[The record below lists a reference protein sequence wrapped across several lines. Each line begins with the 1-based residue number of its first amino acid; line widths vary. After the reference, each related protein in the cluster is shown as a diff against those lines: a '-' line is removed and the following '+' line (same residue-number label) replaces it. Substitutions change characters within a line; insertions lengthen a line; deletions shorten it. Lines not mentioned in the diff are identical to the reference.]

1 MKKSLLFLISICSLC
16 FLAGCGGG
24 VTTPPPVAT
33 HFSVTPASANATAG
47 SSFNFTVTALDASGV
62 AVPSY
67 SGTLHFTSS
76 DNQAVLPAS
85 SAIANGKASFQVTL
99 KTAGPQTVT
108 ATDANSLSGSSS
120 SISVSNAAPTHFS
133 VTAPAAATARM
144 AFSFTVNAFDAY
156 SNVAASYSGTVH
168 FTSTD
173 AKAVLPANSALT
185 NGTGTFSATAE
196 TVGSQTIT
204 ATDTVTPSLT
214 GGCNSIAITAPP
226 ALAITSGAP
235 PNGTVDAT
243 YGGTRVEY
251 ELCGAPFGCHPCSRT
266 PFPGTC
272 GNWPPCPLTRTCILR
287 LVFSGFTLN
296 ATGGV
301 PPYGWNASSLPPGL
315 GVQTKNG
322 EVDISG
328 TPPSGSTG
336 TYNNI
341 LVTVNDSGTPPANM
355 PATYK
360 IVISNPPPPF
370 VNVTPAPPAGAVNLP
385 YTFNFTASSGAL
397 PLQNWNETGALPPG
411 LSPLT
416 SGGVLSG
423 TPTTTGSFPISVTV
437 QDAAGQTSAMQS
449 FTISIYQH
457 GFKATGSMSTVR
469 TGYTATLLGN
479 GKVLVAGG
487 WVPGT
492 GPLATAELFDPATG
506 TFAATGSM
514 GTARSDHTAT
524 LLNDGRVLVAG
535 GTDSNV
541 DFATAELYDP
551 TTGKFMPTTGSM
563 GTARDGHTAT
573 LLNTNKVLILGGAD
587 GNGNLLS
594 SAELYDPVA
603 ESFTATGS
611 MSTVRQS
618 YAVTS
623 LGTGKVLVT
632 GGSDAS
638 SAPLATAELYDP
650 TVGTFAATGSLTSKR
665 IGPTAT
671 LLNTGKVL
679 VAGGTDAS
687 GNPVAIAELYD
698 PAAGTFAATGGMITA
713 RIHHTA
719 TLLNDGTVLFAGGE
733 TLSGST
739 FISLF
744 TAELFDPTSG
754 TFSPTGSMGTDRTFH
769 TATLLNDGRVL
780 VTGGFGQQQSMY
792 LATAEVYQ

>member
-1 MKKSLLFLISICSLC
+1 MKKSLLFLVSICSLC
-16 FLAGCGGG
+16 FLAGCGGAG
-24 VTTPPPVAT
+24 TPPPLPAT
-33 HFSVTPASANATAG
+33 HFSVTPVATTATAG
-47 SSFNFTVTALDASGV
+47 MPFNFTVTALDASGI

-85 SAIANGKASFQVTL
+85 SAIANGNASFQVTL

-185 NGTGTFSATAE
+185 NGTGNFSATAE

-226 ALAITSGAP
+226 MLAITSGAP

-243 YGGTRVEY
+243 YGGTRIEY
-251 ELCGAPFGCHPCSRT
+251 EECGITGCHPCSRT

-272 GNWPPCPLTRTCILR
+272 GNWPPCPHAKPCILR
-287 LVFSGFTLN
+287 LVFSGFTLK

-341 LVTVNDSGTPPANM
+341 LVTVNDSGAPPANM

-385 YTFNFTASSGAL
+385 YAFTFTATSGAL

-411 LSPLT
+411 LSPIT

-514 GTARSDHTAT
+514 GTARTGHTAT
-524 LLNDGRVLVAG
+524 LLSDGKVLVAG

-551 TTGKFMPTTGSM
+551 ITGKFTLAAGSL
-563 GTARDGHTAT
+563 GTARAGHTAT
-573 LLNTNKVLILGGAD
+573 LLNDNKVLVVGGRD
-587 GNGNLLS
+587 TNGNVLS
-594 SAELYDPVA
+594 TAELFDPA
-603 ESFTATGS
+603 ADSFTPTG
-611 MSTVRQS
+611 
-618 YAVTS
+618 S
-623 LGTGKVLVT
+623 LGTSREGYTATLLGNGKVLVT
-632 GGSDAS
+632 GGSDATS
-638 SAPLATAELYDP
+638 SPLATAELYDP
-650 TVGTFAATGSLTSKR
+650 AAGTFSPTGTMTSKR

-698 PAAGTFAATGGMITA
+698 PAAGTFAATASMVTA

-719 TLLNDGTVLFAGGE
+719 TLLTDGTVLLVGGE
-733 TLSGST
+733 TFSASNFIGLSN
-739 FISLF
+739 
-744 TAELFDPTSG
+744 AELFNPTSG
-754 TFSPTGSMGTDRTFH
+754 TFSPTAAWGLIANF
-769 TATLLNDGRVL
+769 TLRPC
-780 VTGGFGQQQSMY
+780 
-792 LATAEVYQ
+792 